1 MPKST
6 FFKLTEEKQKYLI
19 NAAMYEFSRS
29 SFDEVKISNIIKLAK
44 IPRSSFYDYFDD
56 KEDLFLHLLSIVKE
70 TKQTYMAPYLE
81 KKSISFF
88 DRFREILTAG
98 AFFAAEY
105 PEYERL
111 ANKLYENK
119 QLMNDLLGENQQSVV
134 SIYEGLIVS
143 GMESG
148 ELKPDIDSKFI
159 SECIYHLSANLF
171 VDVFKENREETGK
184 DSINEK
190 LEKLLSFLKNGI
202 GVY

>member
-6 FFKLTEEKQKYLI
+6 FFKLTEEKQENLI
-19 NAAMYEFSRS
+19 NAAIYEFSRS
-29 SFDEVKISNIIKLAK
+29 SFDEVKISNIIKKAK

-70 TKQTYMAPYLE
+70 TKQTYMAPYLQ
-81 KKSISFF
+81 KKSFSFF
-88 DRFREILTAG
+88 ERFRELLTAG
-98 AFFAAEY
+98 AFFAAEH
-105 PEYERL
+105 PEYEKI

-119 QLMNDLLGENQQSVV
+119 QLMHDLLGENQQSVV
-134 SIYEGLIVS
+134 SIYEGLIEI
-143 GMESG
+143 GKESG

-171 VDVFKENREETGK
+171 VNAFKDDREETVK

-190 LEKLLSFLKNGI
+190 TEKLLSFLKNGI